1 VDGVQDQKAFADK
14 FQLPFTL
21 LADTDKSLA
30 RDYGVLGASGMASR
44 ATFLIDKTGT
54 IRKVWPKVSP
64 GGHPAEVIKAL
75 KSL

>member
-1 VDGVQDQKAFADK
+1 MEDQKAFAEK

-21 LADTDKSLA
+21 LADPEKSLA
-30 RDYGVLGASGMASR
+30 KAYGVLGASGTASR

-54 IRKVWPKVSP
+54 VRKVWPKVSP